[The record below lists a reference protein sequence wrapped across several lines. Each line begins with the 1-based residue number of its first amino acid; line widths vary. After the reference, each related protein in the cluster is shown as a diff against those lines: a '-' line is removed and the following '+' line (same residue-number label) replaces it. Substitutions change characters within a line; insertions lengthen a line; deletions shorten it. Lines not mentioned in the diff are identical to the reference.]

1 MGKDLGNPASHGGK
15 RRSDRSDAL
24 MDAIS
29 KNLPWAKFGG
39 RKSSYPKDLLNAIMT
54 IGGFNK
60 GGLVSRNRKKKCK
73 KF

>member
-1 MGKDLGNPASHGGK
+1 MGKDLGNPASHGGRIRNK
-15 RRSDRSDAL
+15 SDAL

-29 KNLPWAKFGG
+29 KNLPWARFGG
-39 RKSSYPKDLLNAIMT
+39 SRSSYPKDLLNAIMT

>member
-1 MGKDLGNPASHGGK
+1 MAFKIDLTDPYQKNLDSVKGGFRTTAPFRK
-15 RRSDRSDAL
+15 RRR
-24 MDAIS
+24 
-29 KNLPWAKFGG
+29 
-39 RKSSYPKDLLNAIMT
+39 RKKIPSYPKDLLNVIMT

>member
-1 MGKDLGNPASHGGK
+1 MAFKVDLTDPFQAELDSVTGGFRTTAPFGRRRRRK
-15 RRSDRSDAL
+15 R
-24 MDAIS
+24 I
-29 KNLPWAKFGG
+29 
-39 RKSSYPKDLLNAIMT
+39 SSYPKDLLNAIMT